1 MTMNMFDAL
10 SAPEFMDQASYVRTT
25 RVIGANGLGS
35 DTQAAPVA
43 FNAIVIPDGSNL
55 HRWSDGSRLS
65 SAIRIYTQTFLTNGL
80 KQDDANSLLADV
92 VLWHGRS
99 YTVTA
104 VQDFDDFSG
113 ASLIGVSA
121 GAGVQIGQSSQGFWV
136 VSADL
141 LPLNPSS
148 GA

>member
-10 SAPEFMDQASYVRTT
+10 SAPEFMDTASYVRTT

-35 DTQAAPVA
+35 DTQAAPVS
-43 FNAIVIPDGSNL
+43 FNAIIIPDGSNL

-65 SAIRIYTQTFLTNGL
+65 GSIRVYTQTFLTAGL
-80 KQDDANSLLADV
+80 TQSDVNSILADV
-92 VLWHGRS
+92 IIWRGRN
-99 YTVTA
+99 YTVSA
-104 VQDFDDFSG
+104 VQNFDDFSDG
-113 ASLIGVSA
+113 GIDLGPSA
-121 GAGVQIGQSSQGFWV
+121 PGFLV